1 LTRHVLPLL
10 PKGPIWEPAAGNGA
24 LVDALVRAGRH
35 VVATDIDPQRHD
47 IARLDFLND
56 ELPPATRGAILATNP
71 PFRLTDRFLERALG
85 LLDAGDGRVGSG

>member
-71 PFRLTDRFLERALG
+71 PFRLTDRFERALG

>member
-1 LTRHVLPLL
+1 MARWSTR
-10 PKGPIWEPAAGNGA
+10 WS
-24 LVDALVRAGRH
+24 RAGR

-85 LLDAGDGRVGSG
+85 LLDAGDGPCW